1 MAESSM
7 DDLAVQ
13 LDGLLVAPPATKQTL
28 HAPLCA
34 PNGSDIAI
42 TTSTKVQ
49 KPFLKWVGGKTQL
62 LPTILPLIPH
72 EINNYYEP
80 FVGGGSVL
88 MAVLSLQQAGDINIK
103 GDIVCSDF
111 NSQLINVYKCM
122 QSHPQELHDIFTRY
136 LAQYHVC
143 DICAAGVASS
153 EEEPPNRHPNRHPST
168 KTEAMQSKE
177 SYYYWT
183 RKQYNDLVKKDDA
196 KDYLEMAGHLLFLN
210 KTCFRGMYRE
220 GPNGFNIPYGHYK
233 KTPQALSL
241 AEFHTIS
248 ASIQPVQFTS
258 GDFSTTLD
266 AAVQSQD
273 KQDFIYLDPP
283 YTPIKAAS
291 FVNYTKSG
299 FDENQHRTL
308 FDYMNQ
314 LSSHSTIL
322 MSNSNADMVL
332 NAFQSNPL
340 LTTTYI
346 DARRAINAKNPGKK
360 VKEVLVGN
368 VGIVS

>member
-1 MAESSM
+1 M
-7 DDLAVQ
+7 
-13 LDGLLVAPPATKQTL
+13 
-28 HAPLCA
+28 
-34 PNGSDIAI
+34 
-42 TTSTKVQ
+42 
-49 KPFLKWVGGKTQL
+49 GGKTQL
-62 LPTILPLIPH
+62 LPTIVPLIPR

-122 QSHPQELHDIFTRY
+122 QARPQELYNIFTRY
-136 LAQYHVC
+136 LSQYDTCATC
-143 DICAAGVASS
+143 DASS
-153 EEEPPNRHPNRHPST
+153 NGETPNRHPTT
-168 KTEAMQSKE
+168 KKEAMQSKE

-183 RKQYNDLVKKDDA
+183 RKQYNDIVKKNDA
-196 KDYLEMAGHLLFLN
+196 KDCLAMAGHLLFLN

-266 AAVQSQD
+266 AAVQSKD

-283 YTPIKAAS
+283 YAPIKAAS
-291 FVNYTKSG
+291 FVNYTKLG

-314 LSSHSTIL
+314 ISSHSTIL

-332 NAFQSNPL
+332 DAFQSNPL